1 MMKFAKNYLQDIEG
15 IASYPMFSLVLFF
28 VFFVLL
34 FAWVMTAS
42 KQHISDMAHMPLE
55 DTDHNQPFTQ
65 NKL

>member
-1 MMKFAKNYLQDIEG
+1 
-15 IASYPMFSLVLFF
+15 MFSLVLFF

-34 FAWVMTAS
+34 FVWVMTAS
-42 KQHISDMAHMPLE
+42 KQHINEMAQMPLE